1 MRTGEGD
8 SVCRRGREC
17 VQEREKVCAG
27 DGESVCRRWR
37 ECVQER
43 EKVCA
48 GEGERRV
55 GSIGKVGWGGISGIW
70 PLRWICERIFLL

>member
-1 MRTGEGD
+1 MRTGDGD
-8 SVCRRGREC
+8 SVCRRG
-17 VQEREKVCAG
+17 
-27 DGESVCRRWR
+27 R

-55 GSIGKVGWGGISGIW
+55 GSIGKVGWGGGISGIW